1 MGSPPRVREKPLP
14 DIKTLARN
22 GITPACAGKT
32 IFYEMEMRESW
43 DHPRV
48 CGKNMLWLL
57 IVFLIMGSPP
67 RVREKLEKLEAR
79 AAMAGITPA
88 CAGKTPHL
96 NNALL
101 LCQDHPRVCG
111 KNISLSS
118 PRIFSVGSPP
128 RVREKLTGID
138 ATQVTTRITPAC
150 AGKTRN
156 LKPSRLRTWDHPR
169 VCGKNSI
176 DYIAS

>member
-1 MGSPPRVREKPLP
+1 
-14 DIKTLARN
+14 
-22 GITPACAGKT
+22 
-32 IFYEMEMRESW
+32 
-43 DHPRV
+43 
-48 CGKNMLWLL
+48 MLWLL

-111 KNISLSS
+111 KNKFNLIRAVPVL
-118 PRIFSVGSPP
+118 GSPP
-128 RVREKLTGID
+128 RVREKL
-138 ATQVTTRITPAC
+138 
-150 AGKTRN
+150 
-156 LKPSRLRTWDHPR
+156 L
-169 VCGKNSI
+169 
-176 DYIAS
+176 

>member
-1 MGSPPRVREKPLP
+1 
-14 DIKTLARN
+14 
-22 GITPACAGKT
+22 
-32 IFYEMEMRESW
+32 
-43 DHPRV
+43 
-48 CGKNMLWLL
+48 MLWLL

-111 KNISLSS
+111 KNIFLSL
-118 PRIFSVGSPP
+118 PTIAFLGSPP
-128 RVREKLTGID
+128 RVREKRIKINTLSMPC
-138 ATQVTTRITPAC
+138 RITPAC
-150 AGKTRN
+150 AGKTCSVR
-156 LKPSRLRTWDHPR
+156 
-169 VCGKNSI
+169 I
-176 DYIAS
+176 DEL